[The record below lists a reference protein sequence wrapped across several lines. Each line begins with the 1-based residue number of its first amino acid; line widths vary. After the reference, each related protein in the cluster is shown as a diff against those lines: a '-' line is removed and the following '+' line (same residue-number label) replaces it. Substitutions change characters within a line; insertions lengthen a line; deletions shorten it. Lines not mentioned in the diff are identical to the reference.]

1 MGFKIN
7 MAPLSAEEVKK
18 IRDERPAGGYDG
30 PTPPPGLYDAKV
42 TKMWFAESKTG
53 QPMLKVSFVLDNDD
67 DKKVY
72 NGASTIQNYMIPTDP
87 TQNGFDAF
95 VGRLDSLFLNLS
107 GGKMGIME
115 FQDAVVGGR
124 TNADHTKKDKIG
136 IPVSQIGSLRITGE
150 QKLTV
155 KTKVREYNDKEYIE
169 IHYIKDEPK
178 KSAEAP
184 ADDLDLDLDG
194 SDDDEASFDEWLES

>member
-1 MGFKIN
+1 MGFKIS

-18 IRDERPAGGYDG
+18 IRDERPSGSYNG
-30 PTPPPGLYDAKV
+30 PTPPPGLYDAKIA
-42 TKMWFAESKTG
+42 KMWFSESKAG

-87 TQNGFDAF
+87 SQNGFDVF
-95 VGRLDSLFLNLS
+95 VSRLDSLFLNLS

-115 FQDAVVGGR
+115 FQDAVVNGR
-124 TNADHTKKDKIG
+124 TNADHTKKDQIG

-155 KTKVREYNDKEYIE
+155 KTKIVVHKGNEYID
-169 IHYIKDEPK
+169 IHYIKDQPK
-178 KSAEAP
+178 KSSEAP
-184 ADDLDLDLDG
+184 VENLDLDLDG
-194 SDDDEASFDEWLES
+194 SDDEESFDQWLES